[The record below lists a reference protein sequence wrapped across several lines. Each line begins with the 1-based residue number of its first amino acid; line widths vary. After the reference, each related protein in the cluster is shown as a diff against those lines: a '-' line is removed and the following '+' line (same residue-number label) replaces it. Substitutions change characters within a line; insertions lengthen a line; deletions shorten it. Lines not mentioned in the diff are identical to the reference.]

1 MQLQSDKSHGLEDI
15 KIQFRAREGYYRL
28 MNSPDYSRSQRA
40 IGFSTGTTNSNSSTA
55 SNEKTCIKISLVTI
69 NDSNDIA
76 ANIRQP
82 PSGNN
87 NSNNYQRNQTSSS
100 AINSPL
106 ATITTLNTTSSTNT
120 TTSHRRSKGARD
132 KKICFNVG
140 RELFVYNYDG
150 VRTGPDA
157 SNPIYKR
164 SFKGSPPTCHDFN
177 QATATSQSISL
188 VVGFSHG
195 QIQLINLSGCEDQES
210 CKEFNFD
217 RQIDKTR
224 VTCVKWLPN
233 SASLFLVAHASG
245 QLYLYKDDLPCGPVA
260 PTYQLYKQSEG
271 VVVHTC
277 KTKTTRNP
285 IYKWTIGTQS
295 IDNISSSSSSSPNSL
310 QNIENE
316 SCSLNEFAFSSC
328 AKYLA
333 CVSQDGFLRVY
344 CYDTMELVG
353 RARSYYGGLSCVCW
367 SPDGKYVVTGGEDDL
382 ITVWSFVERRVV
394 ARGMGHKSW
403 VSVVA
408 FDSFYTGYDLKDTD
422 VDNDDDDEDEDGK
435 EVDDRDLEG
444 EGDEDDE
451 DEIRRLDEPDSSRSK
466 LNRINNLDDE
476 RKESSEYNNSHIR
489 NAHCSPSNRNLERPT
504 SKSPSLTSY
513 RFGSVG
519 QDTQL
524 CLWDLNDDLL
534 KQPIAKSKIST
545 ITGAISAVN
554 LAGTK
559 NQASL
564 SDCDL
569 TTTNQPNQQQQKTID
584 TNTSNDAPKV
594 AGNPPNS
601 INSELNNAKDNGTV
615 ASSGGFL
622 STKGSGFTKTFSL
635 VGKRDK
641 RNTSQRNTLTSGNQK
656 SPNSKNTTDIY
667 NGNSNR
673 LVEDPSKLLGSSIC
687 PRMNEVPLLEPSV
700 CKKISVERLTS
711 LIFCKGGFITSC
723 QDGYVFSW
731 ARPSRRSLRISPGQ
745 SNEELRVIDVGT
757 SSVV

>member
-1 MQLQSDKSHGLEDI
+1 MQLQSDKSHGLEEI

-69 NDSNDIA
+69 NERNDLMA
-76 ANIRQP
+76 DIRQP

-87 NSNNYQRNQTSSS
+87 NHQRNINSS
-100 AINSPL
+100 AINPSVTT
-106 ATITTLNTTSSTNT
+106 ASAAAAANTSITP
-120 TTSHRRSKGARD
+120 HRRSKGARD

-164 SFKGSPPTCHDFN
+164 SYKGSPPTCHDFN

-188 VVGFSHG
+188 IVGFSHG
-195 QIQLINLSGCEDQES
+195 QIQLIQLNGCEDQES
-210 CKEFNFD
+210 CKEFNSD

-245 QLYLYKDDLPCGPVA
+245 QLYLYKDDLPCGPLA

-295 IDNISSSSSSSPNSL
+295 SDNINSHLLGSSGSL
-310 QNIENE
+310 HNIENE
-316 SCSLNEFAFSSC
+316 SCSLNEFAFSPC

-333 CVSQDGFLRVY
+333 CVSQDGFLRIY

-394 ARGMGHKSW
+394 ARGIGHKSW

-408 FDSFYTGYDLKDTD
+408 FDSYYTGYDLKDTD
-422 VDNDDDDEDEDGK
+422 VDNDDDDDDEDDK

-444 EGDEDDE
+444 DGEEEDEDD
-451 DEIRRLDEPDSSRSK
+451 IRRINDKDSPRSRLNK
-466 LNRINNLDDE
+466 LNNLDDD
-476 RKESSEYNNSHIR
+476 RKETSNYLNSHIK
-489 NAHCSPSNRNLERPT
+489 NTHCASSNRNSIQERRSSNT
-504 SKSPSLTSY
+504 PSMTSY

-534 KQPIAKSKIST
+534 RQPIAKSKMSA
-545 ITGAISAVN
+545 ITGAVSAID
-554 LAGTK
+554 LAG
-559 NQASL
+559 ASSQVSP

-569 TTTNQPNQQQQKTID
+569 SNINQQHQRTPD
-584 TNTSNDAPKV
+584 ANALTDAPKIF
-594 AGNPPNS
+594 GNPSNS
-601 INSELNNAKDNGTV
+601 INSDSDMAKDSGNIG
-615 ASSGGFL
+615 SSGGFL
-622 STKGSGFTKTFSL
+622 STKGGSFTKTFSL

-641 RNTSQRNTLTSGNQK
+641 RNASQRNTSASGAQK
-656 SPNSKNTTDIY
+656 ISNLRNSADIY

-673 LVEDPSKLLGSSIC
+673 QVEDPTKLLGSPIC
-687 PRMNEVPLLEPSV
+687 PKMNEVPLLEPSV

-731 ARPSRRSLRISPGQ
+731 ARPSRRYLRISPGQ